1 MILLEI
7 WKGVL
12 AVGLYLGAFVFAG
25 ALIPEKY
32 HKSSLTNLC
41 LLGFVVYFGVFQ
53 IVALPMKIGRL
64 PLKYLTLTWVGI
76 LGLVFLFDIIGRR
89 KILSRAFKN

>member
-25 ALIPEKY
+25 VLLPEKY

-53 IVALPMKIGRL
+53 IVALPMKLGRL
-64 PLKYLTLTWVGI
+64 PLKSYPD
-76 LGLVFLFDIIGRR
+76 LGGASRGR
-89 KILSRAFKN
+89 ISF

>member
-25 ALIPEKY
+25 ALLPEKY

-64 PLKYLTLTWVGI
+64 SSEISYSD
-76 LGLVFLFDIIGRR
+76 LGGDSWGCISF
-89 KILSRAFKN
+89 